1 MYHKYVDH
9 GFVEYYGLQGFAIP
23 LATVVIT
30 RHNILEVESW
40 CDDKCL
46 PPNATVAGSS
56 PKISLQNI
64 GDKAAYHDF
73 LQSPQKWE
81 FCALGMTSYTRYN
94 IFPFLLYIGPI
105 EIQ

>member
-1 MYHKYVDH
+1 MNRMYHKYVDH

-46 PPNATVAGSS
+46 PPRAKSCGFKSGNQPLQKQLGLRLPTIISHRPHKSGELCKLGRESIAD
-56 PKISLQNI
+56 PKFWN
-64 GDKAAYHDF
+64 
-73 LQSPQKWE
+73 
-81 FCALGMTSYTRYN
+81 
-94 IFPFLLYIGPI
+94 
-105 EIQ
+105 

>member
-30 RHNILEVESW
+30 RHNILEVKSW

-46 PPNATVAGSS
+46 PPNAKCNRCGFKSENQP
-56 PKISLQNI
+56 PKHW
-64 GDKAAYHDF
+64 G
-73 LQSPQKWE
+73 
-81 FCALGMTSYTRYN
+81 
-94 IFPFLLYIGPI
+94 
-105 EIQ
+105 